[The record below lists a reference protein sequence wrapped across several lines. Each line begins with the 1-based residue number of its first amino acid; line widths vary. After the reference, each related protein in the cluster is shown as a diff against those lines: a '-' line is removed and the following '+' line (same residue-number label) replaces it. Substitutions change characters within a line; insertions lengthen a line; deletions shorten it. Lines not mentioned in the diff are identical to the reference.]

1 MALLEGKREEEDV
14 ALLDED
20 VQVLQG
26 LQGLQGLKGLKGLKG
41 LFNHLFSDNIMR
53 QCAGKC
59 KLHLPDKFCSAVHC
73 IFVFCLNLIRLWFPR
88 ILLPH

>member
-14 ALLDED
+14 VLLDED

-26 LQGLQGLKGLKGLKG
+26 LQGLEGLQGLRGLQGL
-41 LFNHLFSDNIMR
+41 LNHLFSDSIMR

-59 KLHLPDKFCSAVHC
+59 KLHLRIKFVQQYTASSFSA
-73 IFVFCLNLIRLWFPR
+73 LILYAFGFRL
-88 ILLPH
+88 